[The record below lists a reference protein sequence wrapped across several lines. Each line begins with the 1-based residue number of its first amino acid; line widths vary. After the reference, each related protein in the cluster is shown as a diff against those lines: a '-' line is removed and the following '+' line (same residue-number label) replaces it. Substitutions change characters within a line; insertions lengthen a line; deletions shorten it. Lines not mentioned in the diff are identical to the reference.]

1 MNDIDDSKLIARLGA
16 VVLIGCA
23 FLATRLFAA
32 EAADPPPTAIV
43 KYGDLNLNAPA
54 GVAALYSR
62 IHRAAA
68 EVCGL
73 DGDMRDLPSYQARKS
88 CAAGAEARAVAQSH
102 SAALAAFYEARQGRA
117 KPDATMA
124 KN

>member
-1 MNDIDDSKLIARLGA
+1 
-16 VVLIGCA
+16 
-23 FLATRLFAA
+23 
-32 EAADPPPTAIV
+32 
-43 KYGDLNLNAPA
+43 
-54 GVAALYSR
+54 
-62 IHRAAA
+62 
-68 EVCGL
+68 
-73 DGDMRDLPSYQARKS
+73 MRDLPSYQARKS